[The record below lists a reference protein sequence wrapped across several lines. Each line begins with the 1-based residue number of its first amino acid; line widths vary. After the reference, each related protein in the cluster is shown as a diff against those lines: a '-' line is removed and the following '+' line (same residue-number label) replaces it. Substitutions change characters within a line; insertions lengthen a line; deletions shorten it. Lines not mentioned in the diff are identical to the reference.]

1 MKPKVNDFHYIY
13 FNTNNRMLTQ
23 IPHTQYGHQKIQPI
37 QVERLTE
44 VFVTL
49 VVGVAM

>member
-23 IPHTQYGHQKIQPI
+23 IPHTQYGHQKI
-37 QVERLTE
+37 TE
-44 VFVTL
+44 QK
-49 VVGVAM
+49 VALPGP